1 MVEASS
7 VSSSPV
13 SFLMSSSM
21 FLVINSPVYAPVREE
36 RTARQVRTWF
46 SLCDD
51 DTASVEDGF
60 QLVEVEIAV
69 GGARSCASGY
79 YGFFDGKLDDEG
91 LRRVR
96 LGRDMQTG
104 TYLCIRK
111 EIIVHEFCCAYFADA
126 GVGIGDAGVG
136 IGDADGLC
144 LCLFAASCRGDFD
157 RDDYGCREDVRVG
170 KQKVLDCL

>member
-1 MVEASS
+1 
-7 VSSSPV
+7 
-13 SFLMSSSM
+13 MSSSM

-51 DTASVEDGF
+51 DTTSVEDGF

-126 GVGIGDAGVG
+126 GVGIGDA
-136 IGDADGLC
+136 DGLC